1 MSSEDGITVRQSL
14 QITSATK
21 SSKSDHSRHQ
31 LEMTLSAKRVG
42 IAMSALRPLLL
53 LSLQFSATHEQSKS
67 AIAIAS
73 TPFRLWFE

>member
-1 MSSEDGITVRQSL
+1 MMRC
-14 QITSATK
+14 
-21 SSKSDHSRHQ
+21 
-31 LEMTLSAKRVG
+31 AKRVG